1 MLGDDVV
8 PLCRVQSNLS
18 LLSCT
23 KPHID
28 LSKLQ
33 EDGPTKAKNK
43 LKLKKIRKRVKRQ
56 QSNIKL
62 PSNFEFS
69 ASWGHSMLHVF
80 LD

>member
-28 LSKLQ
+28 LSKSQ
-33 EDGPTKAKNK
+33 EDGPTKAKKKEKKKKEKGLKDNK
-43 LKLKKIRKRVKRQ
+43 QTSITKQ
-56 QSNIKL
+56 
-62 PSNFEFS
+62 F
-69 ASWGHSMLHVF
+69 
-80 LD
+80 